1 MNWLAAALLLA
12 AIAPLALLAAGGLNA
27 RAAFVLASVT
37 TCVLFVTY
45 FSSRAHR
52 PAGRTESVMA
62 TAWLFVRRMVGFLGA
77 ATLIAGAVVV
87 GFAVTPV
94 LESVSLLLRVLLALV
109 LAAVGC
115 FCAWVGVFGQGA
127 DRYSFKDDVALHLA
141 NKRRYKWRW

>member
-1 MNWLAAALLLA
+1 MNRLAAALLIA

-27 RAAFVLASVT
+27 RAAFVFASVT
-37 TCVLFVTY
+37 ACVLFVTY

-52 PAGRTESVMA
+52 AAGRTESVVA
-62 TAWLFVRRMVGFLGA
+62 TAWLFVRRTVGFLGA
-77 ATLIAGAVVV
+77 VTLIGGAVVV
-87 GFAVTPV
+87 GFGMSPA
-94 LESVSLLLRVLLALV
+94 LESVSLVLRVPLALV

-141 NKRRYKWRW
+141 NRRRYKWRW